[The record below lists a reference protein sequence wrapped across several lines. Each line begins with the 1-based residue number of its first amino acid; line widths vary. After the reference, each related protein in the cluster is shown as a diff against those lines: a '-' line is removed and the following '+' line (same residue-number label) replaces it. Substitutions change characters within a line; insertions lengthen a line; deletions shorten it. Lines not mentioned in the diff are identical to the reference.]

1 MIYNIKQKIKYLMV
15 EHKFYVANC
24 VKCGSEIPEK
34 NISEY
39 EDEYGFISTIKC
51 GNCENKTKTYSMV
64 QGCIQEWNSK
74 NDILQLIES
83 KTKLIADTKQE
94 IITLKK
100 LFKSRNKNAST

>member
-1 MIYNIKQKIKYLMV
+1 MIYTIKQQIPSTFVEYKYNIS
-15 EHKFYVANC
+15 NC

-100 LFKSRNKNAST
+100 LFKSRNKKC